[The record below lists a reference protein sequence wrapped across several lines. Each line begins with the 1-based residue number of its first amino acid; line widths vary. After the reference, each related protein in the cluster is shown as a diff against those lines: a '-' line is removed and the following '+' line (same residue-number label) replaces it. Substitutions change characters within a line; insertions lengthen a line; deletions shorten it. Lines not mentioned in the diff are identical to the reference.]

1 MNTPKARTCTAREH
15 GAITLDVRINVG
27 SVRVIVEDR
36 EYAEVTLISP
46 EGNESAARAVERAT
60 IDDHGDHLAV
70 RVPNLEP
77 TTARQHFGGVTQV
90 VGHNLGV
97 VVGVVYGDVVSIGGM
112 SGGTVVGGVVT
123 GGVGPLVGIVA
134 RLPLGSSLLA
144 ETVSA
149 SVDVSGTLLRAV
161 VETVSGAVH
170 IDTVSAPDLSTVSGR
185 IAIDRLI
192 GDGFAKTI
200 SGGITVA
207 ATDRC
212 NLRAESVSGSI
223 RVTGPIALSAHTVS
237 GRVLNH

>member
-1 MNTPKARTCTAREH
+1 MNAPKARTYTAREC

-36 EYAEVTLISP
+36 EHAEVTLTSP
-46 EGNESAARAVERAT
+46 DGNEPGAHAVERTT

-90 VGHNLGV
+90 VGHNVGI
-97 VVGVVYGDVVSIGGM
+97 VVGVVYGDVVSN
-112 SGGTVVGGVVT
+112 GGTVVGGAVT
-123 GGVGPLVGIVA
+123 GGVGPLVDIVA

-149 SVDVSGTLLRAV
+149 SVDVSGALLRAV

-170 IDTVSAPDLSTVSGR
+170 VDTVSAPDLSTVSGR
-185 IAIDRLI
+185 ITINRLI

-200 SGGITVA
+200 SGGIAVA

-237 GRVLNH
+237 GRVLNY

>member
-1 MNTPKARTCTAREH
+1 MTSRTYTAREF
-15 GAITLDVRINVG
+15 GAVTLDVRVNVG

-36 EYAEVTLISP
+36 EHAEVTLTGP
-46 EGNESAARAVERAT
+46 DGNDSAARAVERAT

-70 RVPNLEP
+70 RVPNLES
-77 TTARQHFGGVTQV
+77 TTVRQHFGGVTQV
-90 VGHNLGV
+90 VGHNAGI

-123 GGVGPLVGIVA
+123 GGVGPLVDIVA

-149 SVDVSGTLLRAV
+149 SVDVSGALLRAV

-170 IDTVSAPDLSTVSGR
+170 VDAVSAPDLSTVSGR
-185 IAIDRLI
+185 ITIDRLI
-192 GDGFAKTI
+192 GDGAVKTI

-223 RVTGPIALSAHTVS
+223 RVTGPVALSAHTVS
-237 GRVLNH
+237 GRVLNY

>member
-1 MNTPKARTCTAREH
+1 MNAPKARTYTAREY

-36 EYAEVTLISP
+36 EHAEVTLTSP
-46 EGNESAARAVERAT
+46 DGNEPGAHAVERAT

-77 TTARQHFGGVTQV
+77 TTARQHFGGLTQV
-90 VGHNLGV
+90 VGHNAGI

-112 SGGTVVGGVVT
+112 SGDAVVG
-123 GGVGPLVGIVA
+123 GGVGPLVDIVA

-149 SVDVSGTLLRAV
+149 SVDVSGALLRAV

-170 IDTVSAPDLSTVSGR
+170 VDTVSAPDLSTVSGR
-185 IAIDRLI
+185 ITINRLI

-237 GRVLNH
+237 GRVLNY

>member
-1 MNTPKARTCTAREH
+1 MNAPKVTTYTAREY
-15 GAITLDVRINVG
+15 GAVTLDVRVNVG

-36 EYAEVTLISP
+36 EYAEVTLTSAD
-46 EGNESAARAVERAT
+46 GNDAGARAVERTT

-70 RVPNLEP
+70 RVPNLEAS
-77 TTARQHFGGVTQV
+77 TARQHFGGVTQV
-90 VGHNLGV
+90 VGHNAGI
-97 VVGVVYGDVVSIGGM
+97 VVGVVYGDMVSFGSM
-112 SGGTVVGGVVT
+112 SGGTVVGAVVT
-123 GGVGPLVGIVA
+123 GGVGPLVDIVA

-149 SVDVSGTLLRAV
+149 SVGTGGALLRAV

-170 IDTVSAPDLSTVSGR
+170 LDTVAAPDLSTVSGR
-185 IAIDRLI
+185 ITIDRLI

-212 NLRAESVSGSI
+212 HLHAESVSGSI

-237 GRVLNH
+237 GRVLNY